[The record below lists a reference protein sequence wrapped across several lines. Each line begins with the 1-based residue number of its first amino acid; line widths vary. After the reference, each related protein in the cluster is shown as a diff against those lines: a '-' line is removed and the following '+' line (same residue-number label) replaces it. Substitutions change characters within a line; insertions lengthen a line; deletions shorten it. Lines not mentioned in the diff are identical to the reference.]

1 MVRMKPRAR
10 CVPAWLVAVLVLAG
24 AGWFSAPD
32 ARAGCSH
39 YVAAGVEATRSG
51 ATDLDPLITA
61 GASSEGSWRISPLD
75 RSPARPCSGF
85 GCSRDSRPP
94 MTSSLGL
101 SRIDTWARFEFPASV
116 LRDHSSL
123 LTPDSDSPHPLDRAD
138 RLARPPRP

>member
-1 MVRMKPRAR
+1 MKPRAR
-10 CVPAWLVAVLVLAG
+10 RARAWLVAVLVLAG
-24 AGWFSAPD
+24 AGWCSAPE

-39 YVAAGVEATRSG
+39 YVAAGAEAVRSG
-51 ATDLDPLITA
+51 AADLDPLIAA
-61 GASSEGSWRISPLD
+61 GTPSEGSWRISPLD

-101 SRIDTWARFEFPASV
+101 PRIDTWARFEFTALV
-116 LRDHSSL
+116 LRDRSSL
-123 LTPDSDSPHPLDRAD
+123 LAPDSDSPHPLDRAD